1 MITAVAL
8 ILSYLIGSI
17 PTAYLAA
24 RIIKGIDIRDH
35 GSGNVG
41 ATNALRV
48 IGVKSGVGVLLFDLF
63 KGAVCVSFLADYF
76 YTFDTGLNKTL
87 LMYMM
92 GLATIIGHDW
102 SVFLRFKGGKGVA
115 TTLGVLL
122 AMSFYIPEFRM
133 ALLIL
138 IGVWFLIM
146 IFTRLVSLGSIVLAV
161 SLPVIFYIF
170 WLLEKT
176 SLNAVYFALIA
187 CILIIVRHRENI
199 HNLIHRQERPIV

>member
-1 MITAVAL
+1 
-8 ILSYLIGSI
+8 
-17 PTAYLAA
+17 
-24 RIIKGIDIRDH
+24 
-35 GSGNVG
+35 
-41 ATNALRV
+41 
-48 IGVKSGVGVLLFDLF
+48 
-63 KGAVCVSFLADYF
+63 
-76 YTFDTGLNKTL
+76 
-87 LMYMM
+87 MYMM